1 MPAANDA
8 EVKAGKT
15 DPPKRSRAAPS
26 QPARAP
32 RGAAEL
38 SLAPVL
44 DQALGFRLRRAVS
57 MADVLFAEIFTP
69 LDITTQHYAILMSV
83 RHNPGCQPS
92 ALSALLNITPNN
104 LVPHI
109 DGLVTRGYM
118 RRTSSSRD
126 RRVKHLRLTAAG
138 EEFAQ
143 LLREKHEEVRARVEE
158 RMGVDNVERL
168 LDLLKLYSG

>member
-1 MPAANDA
+1 MPAANEA
-8 EVKAGKT
+8 QVKSGRSSR
-15 DPPKRSRAAPS
+15 PKRSSAAPQ

-32 RGAAEL
+32 HAPAEL
-38 SLAPVL
+38 SLAPEL

-57 MADVLFAEIFTP
+57 LADIVFAEIFAP
-69 LDITTQHYAILMSV
+69 LDITTQQYAVLMSV

-92 ALSALLNITPNN
+92 TLSALLNITPNN

-109 DGLVTRGYM
+109 DGLVARGYM

-143 LLREKHEEVRARVEE
+143 LLREKHEEVQARVEE
-158 RMGVDNVERL
+158 RMGVDTVERL
-168 LDLLKLYSG
+168 LELLKLYAG